1 MEKSLGGET
10 PGLFWSS
17 SKLSIRIGGGRIR
30 ARGEVDSVVLYKNVA
45 IRTIAAPIE
54 NL

>member
-10 PGLFWSS
+10 PGLLSS

-30 ARGEVDSVVLYKNVA
+30 GDVDGVEPYKKVA
-45 IRTIAAPIE
+45 IRTMTAPME
-54 NL
+54 NF